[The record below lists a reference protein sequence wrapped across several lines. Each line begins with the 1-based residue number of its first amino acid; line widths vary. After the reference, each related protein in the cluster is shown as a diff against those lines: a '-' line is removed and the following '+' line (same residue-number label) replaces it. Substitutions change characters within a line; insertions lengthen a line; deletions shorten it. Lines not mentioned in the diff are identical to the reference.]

1 MRTLYPFNKDRYIEY
16 LLIRQSTNILY
27 RQSFSYRL
35 GIRKR
40 SYSHRMSARS
50 AYRPSQAC
58 SSVRTPAV
66 ARKADHSPA
75 DSLHPA
81 SPVASSTPRRRSG
94 RRRAAAQPSMM
105 SPLERFLAL
114 QAPREPQMGAN
125 VFSRPWT
132 QHDPIRMFSQAGGSP
147 FDSVRRC
154 QTPRSSR
161 NLPDTEEVTGSNPV
175 RPTPFFEILSSD
187 ESPDESQR
195 PGVLSLRC
203 WSQHPRLRPA

>member
-1 MRTLYPFNKDRYIEY
+1 
-16 LLIRQSTNILY
+16 
-27 RQSFSYRL
+27 
-35 GIRKR
+35 
-40 SYSHRMSARS
+40 MSARS

-125 VFSRPWT
+125 VFSPVPGLNTIQSECSRRPEAPRST
-132 QHDPIRMFSQAGGSP
+132 QSDDARHQDPPGTSLTRKRSLVQIQYGPRHFSKSCLVMRAQMRASDLGFCPITAGQSVPRETSSPGLCSASDLSLTQSSSPAGPGWGYKPARPLLAGSPPTGGS
-147 FDSVRRC
+147 
-154 QTPRSSR
+154 
-161 NLPDTEEVTGSNPV
+161 
-175 RPTPFFEILSSD
+175 
-187 ESPDESQR
+187 
-195 PGVLSLRC
+195 
-203 WSQHPRLRPA
+203 W

>member
-1 MRTLYPFNKDRYIEY
+1 
-16 LLIRQSTNILY
+16 
-27 RQSFSYRL
+27 
-35 GIRKR
+35 
-40 SYSHRMSARS
+40 MSARS

-125 VFSRPWT
+125 VFSPVPGLNTIQSECSRRPE
-132 QHDPIRMFSQAGGSP
+132 A
-147 FDSVRRC
+147 
-154 QTPRSSR
+154 PRSTQSDDAR
-161 NLPDTEEVTGSNPV
+161 HQNPPGTSLTRKRSLV
-175 RPTPFFEILSSD
+175 QIQYGPRHFSKSCLVMRAQMRASD
-187 ESPDESQR
+187 LGFCRFVAGHSTL
-195 PGVLSLRC
+195 G
-203 WSQHPRLRPA
+203 